1 MKHKRIRLALL
12 LIGLLAWL
20 SVAFY
25 GYRQV
30 HADSS
35 SSLTTVTIGYQK
47 GDPVD
52 ISRQRGEFVKKMK
65 AKGYKVVFKE
75 FQNGA
80 ALMTALKAGSID
92 YARAGDTPPVTAQAT
107 GTQIAYIAA
116 GATKEYGTGILV
128 GKNSGITT
136 LSQLKG
142 KKIAYTSGTAAQSL
156 IIKALKKAGLTTSD
170 VTLVDMSQ
178 SAASVAFAKGQV
190 DAWVTWDP
198 YTATAQVQNNAVLL
212 TNGTGLTKNR
222 DFLIST
228 QTYAASH
235 TTVSKYLVS
244 YLSADMT
251 WAQNH
256 KSALVTMLS
265 KTLGLSTTIVE
276 KTVNR
281 RTFSM
286 QALTNTSSIV
296 QEQQAIADL
305 LYTEGVIKTKVTVK
319 SAFLT

>member
-47 GDPVD
+47 GDSVD
-52 ISRQRGEFVKKMK
+52 ISRQRGELVKKMK

-107 GTQIAYIAA
+107 GTQIAYIAT

-170 VTLVDMSQ
+170 VTLADMSQ

-244 YLSADMT
+244 CLSDDMT
-251 WAQNH
+251 WAQSH

-265 KTLGLSTTIVE
+265 KTLGLSKTIVE

-305 LYTEGVIKTKVTVK
+305 LYAEGAIKTKVTVK

>member
-47 GDPVD
+47 GDSVD
-52 ISRQRGEFVKKMK
+52 ISRQRGELVKKMK

-92 YARAGDTPPVTAQAT
+92 YARAGDTPPVT

-265 KTLGLSTTIVE
+265 KTLGLSKTIVE

>member
-25 GYRQV
+25 CYRQV

-52 ISRQRGEFVKKMK
+52 ISRQRGELVKKMK

-265 KTLGLSTTIVE
+265 KTLGLSKTIVE

-305 LYTEGVIKTKVTVK
+305 LYAEGAIKTKVTVK